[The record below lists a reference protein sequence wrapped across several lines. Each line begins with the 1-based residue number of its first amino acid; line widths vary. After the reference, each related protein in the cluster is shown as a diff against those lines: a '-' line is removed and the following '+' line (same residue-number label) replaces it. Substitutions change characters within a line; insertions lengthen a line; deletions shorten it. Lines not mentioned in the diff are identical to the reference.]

1 MFDRLAR
8 AFQTWRINM
17 ETTEELSRLSDDQ
30 LADIG
35 MTREQIPDV
44 VRGRSV
50 I

>member
-1 MFDRLAR
+1 MIDRIAR
-8 AFQTWRINM
+8 AFNNWRINM
-17 ETTEELSRLSDDQ
+17 ETTEELSRLTDDQ

-50 I
+50 M